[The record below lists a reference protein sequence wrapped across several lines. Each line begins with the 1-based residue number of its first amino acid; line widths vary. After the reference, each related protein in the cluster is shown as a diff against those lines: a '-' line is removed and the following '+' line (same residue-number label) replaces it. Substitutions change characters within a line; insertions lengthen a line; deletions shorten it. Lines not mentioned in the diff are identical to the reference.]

1 MGGRLGAVGRV
12 GSAASGLAGS
22 AAASRAGSAAQVL
35 SSTLVA
41 RLKAF
46 GEASPVPFRLYFTV
60 LMLVVPLSFIVLGGI
75 LQGEIEGMSQY
86 VTVRH
91 STSQH
96 VTVRHST
103 VTARHTSQSRH
114 GGALL
119 WTCRMARDA
128 PEVAVLPGPPAL
140 AVDGHPPH
148 LLYRRHAAR
157 GTRRAHDAICMTSLT
172 HYA

>member
-22 AAASRAGSAAQVL
+22 AA

-46 GEASPVPFRLYFTV
+46 AEASPVPFRLYFTV

-75 LQGEIEGMSQY
+75 LQGEIEGTSPH
-86 VTVRH
+86 VTARH
-91 STSQH
+91 STSQY
-96 VTVRHST
+96 

-119 WTCRMARDA
+119 WTCRRMAPDA
-128 PEVAVLPGPPAL
+128 HSP
-140 AVDGHPPH
+140 HP
-148 LLYRRHAAR
+148 LYRRHAAR
-157 GTRRAHDAICMTSLT
+157 GTRRAHDALCMTSLT
-172 HYA
+172 HYV